1 MQKANESGPYDI
13 VLANGR
19 VIDPETYLDGQ
30 MHVGI
35 KGDRIVAVSESPLEG
50 KQVIDASG
58 LIVARGF
65 IDMHADGDDMPSNRM
80 QASMA

>member
-1 MQKANESGPYDI
+1 MSNSKSETYDV

-35 KGDRIVAVSESPLEG
+35 KGDRIVAVSETPLKG
-50 KQVIDASG
+50 KEVIDASG
-58 LIVARGF
+58 PDRCAWL
-65 IDMHADGDDMPSNRM
+65 H
-80 QASMA
+80 